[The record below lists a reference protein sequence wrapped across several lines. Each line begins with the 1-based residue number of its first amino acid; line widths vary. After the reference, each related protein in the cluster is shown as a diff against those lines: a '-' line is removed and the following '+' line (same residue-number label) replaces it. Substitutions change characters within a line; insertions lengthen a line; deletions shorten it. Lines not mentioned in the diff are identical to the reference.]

1 MSRCHARR
9 LFPLTFLLLILLPA
23 CSSSDGDG
31 SDGNS
36 SAGFSGTWDVS
47 LDGVTTQTCS
57 GDLEGVVIT
66 FCDDYEVTI
75 MQTGNTVSGTFDA
88 PCFPAS
94 GSLTGTISGGILSGT
109 LTLTTGPETTHT
121 EFSATVSGQ
130 MIVIMFDR
138 LTLDGFTGECVLS
151 GTWSGPRL

>member
-1 MSRCHARR
+1 MSRCHTRR
-9 LFPLTFLLLILLPA
+9 LFPFTFLLLLLVAA
-23 CSSSDGDG
+23 CSSGGSSSDGD
-31 SDGNS
+31 SPT
-36 SAGFSGTWDVS
+36 GFSGTWDVS
-47 LDGVTTQTCS
+47 LDGLITQTCS
-57 GDLEGVVIT
+57 GDLEGTVIT
-66 FCDDYEVTI
+66 FCDDYELTI
-75 MQTGNTVSGTFDA
+75 MQTGNMVSGTFDA

-94 GSLTGTISGGILSGT
+94 GSLTGTLSGSVLTGT
-109 LTLTTGPETTHT
+109 LTLTTGLETTHT